1 MKIPIDVQVGAVER
15 AIVNLEGHIEILR
28 DLVAKKKRDP
38 IVLVSKENWLPEL
51 KAALETLRWVEK
63 NKNNLK

>member
-1 MKIPIDVQVGAVER
+1 MKIPIDVQIGAVER
-15 AIVNLEGHIEILR
+15 AIVNLEGHIKILR